1 MDAQTQARLNDI
13 NRAFY
18 ATTAADFDQTRSR
31 PWPGW
36 LRLQPYVKAPL
47 RVLDVGCGNGRF
59 GLFLAEAHPAAVSYH
74 GLDNSTELL
83 SFAEAALAQAD
94 FASYRL
100 SEFDLLTQALPD
112 ASYDLVVLFGVIHHV
127 PGAEQR
133 QKLLRA
139 LAARVATGGY
149 LCFAAW
155 CFYEYERFRERL
167 VSWPDDLVVEQH
179 DYLLDWRAG
188 EHALRYCHYV
198 DEAEHTA
205 LIAASGLQ
213 EVETFREDGSGRG
226 MNRYSIL
233 HNPT

>member
-1 MDAQTQARLNDI
+1 MDAQTQARLNAI
-13 NRAFY
+13 NRVFY

-31 PWPGW
+31 AWPGW
-36 LRLQPYVKAPL
+36 LRLQPYLKAPL

-59 GLFLAEAHPAAVSYH
+59 GLFLAEIFPGEVIYH
-74 GLDNSTELL
+74 GLDNSAELL
-83 SFAEAALAQAD
+83 AFAETALAQAD
-94 FASYRL
+94 FSSYQL
-100 SEFDLLTQALPD
+100 SKFDLLNDPLPD

-127 PGAEQR
+127 PGAQTR
-133 QKLLRA
+133 QSLLRE
-139 LAARVATGGY
+139 LAARVASGGY

-167 VSWPDDLVVEQH
+167 APWPDDLSVEKH

-188 EHALRYCHYV
+188 ERALRYCHYV
-198 DEAEHTA
+198 DESEHAE
-205 LIAASGLQ
+205 LIAASGVE

-233 HNPT
+233 QKRA